1 MNKGKT
7 NMNDEQRE
15 LNEEKLLR
23 LKRLSHNLDEAFT
36 IPGTERKI
44 GIDPIIGLIPGGGDL
59 IGGALSIYIMHAG
72 IRMGMPRSVII
83 RMFGNIA
90 LEFIIGCIPIIGDL
104 FDAMWKS
111 NQRNVKL
118 IEDSIISEEKNTI
131 FGYFLIGV
139 LIKTLVTAILLAIIA
154 VSTVI

>member
-1 MNKGKT
+1 
-7 NMNDEQRE
+7 MNDEQKE

-23 LKRLSHNLDEAFT
+23 LKRLSHNLDEAIT

-139 LIKTLVTAILLAIIA
+139 LIKILVTAILLVIIA

>member
-1 MNKGKT
+1 
-7 NMNDEQRE
+7 MNDEQKE

-23 LKRLSHNLDEAFT
+23 LKRLSHNLDEAIT
-36 IPGTERKI
+36 IPGTKRKI
-44 GIDPIIGLIPGGGDL
+44 GIDPIIGLIPVGGDL
-59 IGGALSIYIMHAG
+59 IGGVLSIYIMHAG
-72 IRMGMPRSVII
+72 IRMGMPRAAIV
-83 RMFGNIA
+83 RMFTNVA

-104 FDAMWKS
+104 FDATWKS

-118 IEDSIISEEKNTI
+118 IEDSVMSEEKNTI

>member
-1 MNKGKT
+1 
-7 NMNDEQRE
+7 MNDEQKE

-72 IRMGMPRSVII
+72 IIMGMPRSVII

>member
-7 NMNDEQRE
+7 NMNDEQKE

>member
-7 NMNDEQRE
+7 NMNDEQKE

-118 IEDSIISEEKNTI
+118 IEDSIISDEKNTI

>member
-1 MNKGKT
+1 MNKEKT
-7 NMNDEQRE
+7 NMNDEQKE

-139 LIKTLVTAILLAIIA
+139 LIKTLVTAILLVIIA

>member
-1 MNKGKT
+1 
-7 NMNDEQRE
+7 MNDEQKE

-23 LKRLSHNLDEAFT
+23 LKRLSHNLDEAIT

-44 GIDPIIGLIPGGGDL
+44 GIDPIIGLIPVGGDL
-59 IGGALSIYIMHAG
+59 IGGVLSIYIMHAG
-72 IRMGMPRSVII
+72 IRMGMPRAAIV
-83 RMFGNIA
+83 RMFTNVA

-104 FDAMWKS
+104 FDATWKS

-154 VSTVI
+154 VNTVI

>member
-1 MNKGKT
+1 
-7 NMNDEQRE
+7 MNDEQKE

-23 LKRLSHNLDEAFT
+23 LKRLSHNLDEAIT

-59 IGGALSIYIMHAG
+59 IGGVISIYIMYAG
-72 IRMGMPRSVII
+72 IKMGMPKATII
-83 RMFGNIA
+83 RMFGNVA
-90 LEFIIGCIPIIGDL
+90 LEFVIGCIPIIGDL

-118 IEDSIISEEKNTI
+118 IEGSVMSEEKNAL
-131 FGYFLIGV
+131 FGYVLIGV
-139 LIKTLVTAILLAIIA
+139 LITILVSVILLAIMLF
-154 VSTVI
+154 T

>member
-1 MNKGKT
+1 
-7 NMNDEQRE
+7 MNDEQKE

-23 LKRLSHNLDEAFT
+23 LKRLSHNLDEAIT

-118 IEDSIISEEKNTI
+118 IEDSIISEEKNTL

>member
-1 MNKGKT
+1 
-7 NMNDEQRE
+7 MNDEQKE

-44 GIDPIIGLIPGGGDL
+44 GIDPITGLIPGGGDL

-83 RMFGNIA
+83 QMFGNIA

>member
-1 MNKGKT
+1 
-7 NMNDEQRE
+7 MNDEQKE

-72 IRMGMPRSVII
+72 IIMGMPRSVII

-131 FGYFLIGV
+131 FGYLLIGV
-139 LIKTLVTAILLAIIA
+139 LIKTLITVILLAIIA
-154 VSTVI
+154 ISTVI

>member
-1 MNKGKT
+1 
-7 NMNDEQRE
+7 MNDEQKE

-72 IRMGMPRSVII
+72 IRMGMQRSVII

>member
-7 NMNDEQRE
+7 NMNDEQKE

-23 LKRLSHNLDEAFT
+23 LKKLSHNLDEAFT

>member
-1 MNKGKT
+1 
-7 NMNDEQRE
+7 MNDEQKE

-72 IRMGMPRSVII
+72 IRMGVPRSVII
-83 RMFGNIA
+83 QMFGNIA

-118 IEDSIISEEKNTI
+118 IEDSIMSEEKNTI

>member
-1 MNKGKT
+1 
-7 NMNDEQRE
+7 MNDEQKE

-111 NQRNVKL
+111 NQKNVKL

-154 VSTVI
+154 ISTVI

>member
-1 MNKGKT
+1 
-7 NMNDEQRE
+7 MNDEQKE

-23 LKRLSHNLDEAFT
+23 LKKLSHNLDEAFT

>member
-1 MNKGKT
+1 
-7 NMNDEQRE
+7 MNDEQKE

-104 FDAMWKS
+104 FDVMWKS

-139 LIKTLVTAILLAIIA
+139 LIKTLVTILLAIIA

>member
-1 MNKGKT
+1 MNS
-7 NMNDEQRE
+7 EQKE

-23 LKRLSHNLDEAFT
+23 LKRLSHNLDEAIT

-72 IRMGMPRSVII
+72 IRMGVPRAVII
-83 RMFGNIA
+83 RMFGNVA
-90 LEFIIGCIPIIGDL
+90 LDFIIGCIPIIGDL

-118 IEDSIISEEKNTI
+118 IEQSVMSERKNTI
-131 FGYFLIGV
+131 FGFLLIGV
-139 LIKTLVTAILLAIIA
+139 LIKTLVGVILLGIILFTRIA
-154 VSTVI
+154 Q

>member
-1 MNKGKT
+1 
-7 NMNDEQRE
+7 MNDEQKE

-23 LKRLSHNLDEAFT
+23 LKRLSHNLDEAIT

-59 IGGALSIYIMHAG
+59 IGGVISIYIMYAG
-72 IRMGMPRSVII
+72 SKMGMPKATII
-83 RMFGNIA
+83 RMFGNVA
-90 LEFIIGCIPIIGDL
+90 LEFVIGCIPIIGDL

-118 IEDSIISEEKNTI
+118 IEDSVMSEDKNAI
-131 FGYFLIGV
+131 FGYVLIGV
-139 LIKTLVTAILLAIIA
+139 LITILMGVILLATILFA
-154 VSTVI
+154 

>member
-1 MNKGKT
+1 
-7 NMNDEQRE
+7 MNDEQKE

-23 LKRLSHNLDEAFT
+23 LKRLSHNLDESIT

-72 IRMGMPRSVII
+72 IRMGMPRSVIV

-139 LIKTLVTAILLAIIA
+139 LIKILVTAILLVIIA

>member
-7 NMNDEQRE
+7 NMNDEQKE

-44 GIDPIIGLIPGGGDL
+44 GIDPIIGLIPGVGDL